1 VRICLM
7 IEGQQDVT
15 WDDWRHLA
23 QAAES
28 TGFDGLFRSDHYQS
42 LSGPGGHG
50 ALDAWAT
57 ICALAPL
64 TERVRLGTM
73 VSPATFRHPSV
84 VAKMAVTAD
93 HASGGRVELGLGA
106 GWNEQE
112 HAAYGFPFPPLRER
126 MEMLTE
132 QLEIVH
138 GQWSDGPFCF
148 SGRHYTLAEADHVPK
163 PLQKPRPPVV
173 MGGTAGPRS
182 VALAA
187 RFADE
192 YNTIFASPETCAE
205 RRAAVRSACE
215 AAGRDPD
222 TMTFS
227 LMTGFAI
234 GADRAEVE
242 RHAAEVAER
251 TGSSGDAAALRAQHA
266 IVGTIDEA
274 VEQLRELE
282 SVGVERIFLQHLVHR
297 DLEVLDLL
305 GRELIPALA

>member
-1 VRICLM
+1 M

-15 WDDWRHLA
+15 WEDWRHLA
-23 QAAES
+23 AAAES
-28 TGFDGLFRSDHYQS
+28 AGFEGLFRSDHYHS
-42 LSGPGGHG
+42 LAGPPGQG

-73 VSPATFRHPSV
+73 VSPATFRHPSELAKV
-84 VAKMAVTAD
+84 VVTAD

-106 GWNEQE
+106 GWNEHE

-126 MEMLTE
+126 MEMLAE

-138 GQWSDGPFCF
+138 GEWADGPFSF
-148 SGRHYTLAEADHVPK
+148 SGKHYTLAEADHVFK
-163 PLQKPRPPVV
+163 PLQRPRPPVV

-182 VALAA
+182 TALAA

-205 RRAAVRSACE
+205 RRTAVRNACE
-215 AAGRDPD
+215 AAGRDPA

-234 GADRAEVE
+234 GTERAEVE

-282 SVGVERIFLQHLVHR
+282 SVGVERVFLQHLLHR
-297 DLEVLDLL
+297 DMEVLDLI
-305 GRELIPALA
+305 GREIIPAMA

>member
-15 WDDWRHLA
+15 WDDWRRLA
-23 QAAES
+23 QAAEAA
-28 TGFDGLFRSDHYQS
+28 GFEGLFRSDHYQS
-42 LSGPGGHG
+42 LSGPDGQG

-84 VAKMAVTAD
+84 LAKMAVTAD

-106 GWNEQE
+106 GWNEEE
-112 HAAYGFPFPPLRER
+112 HAVYGFPFPPLRER
-126 MEMLTE
+126 IEMLAE

-138 GQWSDGPFCF
+138 GQWGPGPFSF
-148 SGRHYTLAEADHVPK
+148 SGKHYTLAEADHVPK
-163 PLQKPRPPVV
+163 PLQSPRPPVV

-205 RRAAVRSACE
+205 RRRGVRDACE

-305 GRELIPALA
+305 GRELIPTVA